1 MLTFKSV
8 LSGDTD
14 RNNCKG
20 KKKGWEKGKF
30 MNGKKKKMQRMT
42 NIDIDRKYKLWYY
55 VKTLIWLHSK
65 HLRQTQMLT
74 ENRESHL

>member
-1 MLTFKSV
+1 M
-8 LSGDTD
+8 
-14 RNNCKG
+14 
-20 KKKGWEKGKF
+20 E
-30 MNGKKKKMQRMT
+30 KKKKMQRMT
-42 NIDIDRKYKLWYY
+42 NIDIDRKYKLKYY